1 MTPINV
7 SKMGQAGIPAISL
20 PNGLMNVL
28 MYGFQKRRPSL
39 PQSPNSEPSAHS
51 AMLMI
56 IRPP

>member
-1 MTPINV
+1 MSV
-7 SKMGQAGIPAISL
+7 SKIGQAGIPAISL

-28 MYGFQKRRPSL
+28 MNGFQNRRPSV